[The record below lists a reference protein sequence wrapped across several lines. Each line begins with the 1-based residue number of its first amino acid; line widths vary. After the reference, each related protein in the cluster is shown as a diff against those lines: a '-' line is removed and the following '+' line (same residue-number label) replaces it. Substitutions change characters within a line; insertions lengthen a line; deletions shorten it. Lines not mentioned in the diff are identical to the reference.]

1 MFSLKTENFYLSFM
15 HFVVFIDFR
24 EESDRNAFTLG
35 APTMSCTYIKK
46 KKTRTTKFL
55 KKILT

>member
-24 EESDRNAFTLG
+24 EESGRNAFTLG
-35 APTMSCTYIKK
+35 ATTMSCTYIKK
-46 KKTRTTKFL
+46 KKQEQLNF
-55 KKILT
+55 